1 MELTVEDQDT
11 LLSLCE
17 DYINQT
23 NTQELEGF
31 IIDHKLKERVSS
43 IYTRMS
49 FSKGKSKLR
58 KLVEFAVDELSQL
71 DCVAYTSIDI
81 DRKSELTGITFFA
94 DDFLNPSVLIDDTT
108 FFIDFIGE
116 EDDIEIMVEDNYIHE
131 DEFEDYIR
139 EEAKEIIKGRFE

>member
-31 IIDHKLKERVSS
+31 IIDQSLKEKVSN

-49 FSKGKSKLR
+49 FSKGKSKLH
-58 KLVEFAVDELSQL
+58 KLVDFAVDELSQM
-71 DCVAYTSIDI
+71 DCVAYMSIDL
-81 DRKSELTGITFFA
+81 DRKSGLTGITLFA
-94 DDFLNPSVLIDDTT
+94 DDFLNPSVLVDDTT

-116 EDDIEIMVEDNYIHE
+116 EDDIEIMVEDHYIRE

-139 EEAKEIIKGRFE
+139 NEAKDTIRGRFE